1 MDAKQQR
8 LYEQRLYDIN
18 DTHLPFKHQIS
29 MEICIKV
36 IKTPGISINS
46 YYTYCLCLDTAA
58 NETGCERRFEGKKSD
73 RGKRS
78 ESRSREVIAVP

>member
-1 MDAKQQR
+1 MNR
-8 LYEQRLYDIN
+8 GYMIY